1 MLCEHGNVDPDAFTF
16 STCTQT
22 TNTKK
27 TKRFTYNK
35 SDIDYFMTV
44 YNNEFYIIP
53 ISECST
59 RKTLRFKP
67 PKNN

>member
-1 MLCEHGNVDPDAFTF
+1 MLRDHGKDDPDAFVL

-22 TNTKK
+22 TNTKI
-27 TKRFTYNK
+27 TKRFTYDK